1 MRNVEEENPALGWR
15 AIRLGLDRPA
25 LLRSQIRALLR
36 AASGR
41 DLRLMFPMI
50 AAVREFDEAK
60 ELVER
65 ELTYLRRHNHK
76 LPERVEVGTMVEVPS
91 LLYQL
96 DELLDRVDFL
106 SVGSNDLAQFLFAA
120 DRGNPRVSTRF
131 DELSIPMLR
140 ALKDIA
146 ERSDAHGKPV
156 TLCGEMA
163 SKTVSALALI
173 ALGYRKLSLVPSAIG
188 PVKAMVLELDA
199 GKAGVLVDALITHK
213 NGAGSIREK
222 LIAFAEA
229 ESIPL

>member
-1 MRNVEEENPALGWR
+1 VEEENPALGWR

-41 DLRLMFPMI
+41 ELKLMFPMI
-50 AAVREFDEAK
+50 AAVQEFDDAK

-76 LPERVEVGTMVEVPS
+76 LPERVEVGTMLEVPA

-120 DRGNPRVSTRF
+120 DRGNPRVNARF
-131 DELSIPMLR
+131 DDLSIPMLR
-140 ALKDIA
+140 ALKDI
-146 ERSDAHGKPV
+146 SDRGHAHGKPV

-163 SKTVSALALI
+163 SRTVCALALI
-173 ALGYRKLSLVPSAIG
+173 ALGFRQLSLVPSAVG
-188 PVKAMVLELDA
+188 PVKAMALELDA
-199 GKAGVLVDALITHK
+199 GKAEALVNALIARK
-213 NGAGSIREK
+213 NGTGSIREK
-222 LIAFAEA
+222 LMAFAEA
-229 ESIPL
+229 EGIPL